1 MAARKD
7 GASVVAL
14 LRGINVVGKKKVP
27 MATLRSLAEELGW
40 RNVATYI
47 NSGNLVCAA
56 SGAPAKLA
64 KSLEAAIEEEFG
76 FDVAVIVR
84 TAAEWRRYAAGSAF
98 ADAETTRPNHIL
110 LALAQGAPPKD
121 AARALQPYCAGG
133 ERVAVRG
140 DALWIDY
147 ASGVGRSKLTPAVL
161 DRAVGSPVTARN
173 WNTVQALARML
184 EDG

>member
-7 GASVVAL
+7 GACVVAL

-40 RNVATYI
+40 RSVATYI
-47 NSGNLVCAA
+47 NSGNLVCEAR
-56 SGAPAKLA
+56 GAPTTLA
-64 KSLEAAIEEEFG
+64 SRLEAAIEEQFG

-84 TAAEWRRYAAGSAF
+84 TAADWRRYAAGSAF
-98 ADAETTRPNHIL
+98 ADAETTRPSHLL
-110 LALAQGAPPKD
+110 LALAQRAPPKD
-121 AARALQPYCAGG
+121 AARVLQPYCGGG

-147 ASGVGRSKLTPAVL
+147 ASGVARSKLTPAVL

-184 EDG
+184 EGS

>member
-1 MAARKD
+1 M
-7 GASVVAL
+7 
-14 LRGINVVGKKKVP
+14 
-27 MATLRSLAEELGW
+27 
-40 RNVATYI
+40 
-47 NSGNLVCAA
+47 
-56 SGAPAKLA
+56 
-64 KSLEAAIEEEFG
+64 LEAAIEEEFG

-98 ADAETTRPNHIL
+98 ADAETTRPNAVL
-110 LALAQGAPPKD
+110 LALAQEAPPKD
-121 AARALQPYCAGG
+121 VARMLQPYCAGG

-147 ASGVGRSKLTPAVL
+147 ASGVARSKLTPAVL

-184 EDG
+184 EV

>member
-1 MAARKD
+1 MVPLED
-7 GASVVAL
+7 GAAVIAL

-27 MATLRSLAEELGW
+27 MATLRSLAQELGW
-40 RNVATYI
+40 RSVATYI

-56 SGAPAKLA
+56 KGAPAKLA
-64 KSLEAAIEEEFG
+64 RLLEGAIEEQFG

-84 TAAEWRRYAAGSAF
+84 TAADWRRYAAGSAF
-98 ADAETTRPNHIL
+98 ADVETTRPSALL

-121 AARALQPYCAGG
+121 IARVLQPYCGAG

-147 ASGVGRSKLTPAVL
+147 ASGVARSKLTPAVL

-184 EDG
+184 EA